1 MSPVP
6 TARATILWVPCAVAC
21 ALSGSAPYD
30 ILLQPSCFFAEIDIL
45 CRENPAVWP
54 VLCFA
59 CKISDGCGCVQEN
72 PRSQAAIEGKQWDGP
87 CNERLI
93 GQLLAD
99 LKGWGVEL
107 ESLKP
112 SDLFDIIRGRTLW

>member
-1 MSPVP
+1 MQCEPQRQL
-6 TARATILWVPCAVAC
+6 T
-21 ALSGSAPYD
+21 LSQSHRHEY
-30 ILLQPSCFFAEIDIL
+30 
-45 CRENPAVWP
+45 

-59 CKISDGCGCVQEN
+59 CENSHGCGHVQEN

-87 CNERLI
+87 CNERLV

-112 SDLFDIIRGRTLW
+112 SDLFDVIRGRTLW